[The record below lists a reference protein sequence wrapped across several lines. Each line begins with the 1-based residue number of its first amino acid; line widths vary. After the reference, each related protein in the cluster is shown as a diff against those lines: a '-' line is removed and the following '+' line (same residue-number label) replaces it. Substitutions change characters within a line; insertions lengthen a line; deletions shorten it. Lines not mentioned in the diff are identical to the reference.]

1 MTGTDPLL
9 AATPGEV
16 EQGICREFL
25 KHGFTA
31 DDPVLIDPDLISAVM
46 TVVAPVLEAKDDE
59 IRRLCRVVKSAGSA
73 AENAVGE
80 RLTVV
85 EANAR
90 ASERK
95 RCADY
100 LNSNGFTD
108 AASLLRSWAIALAA
122 VNTGERNPA

>member
-31 DDPVLIDPDLISAVM
+31 DDPVLIDPVLIAAVM
-46 TVVAPVLEAKDDE
+46 TVVGPVLEAKDEE
-59 IRRLCRVVKSAGSA
+59 ITHLCRTLKSAASA

-80 RLTVV
+80 RLRYLRGTRGPV
-85 EANAR
+85 NGDGAR
-90 ASERK
+90 TS
-95 RCADY
+95 
-100 LNSNGFTD
+100 
-108 AASLLRSWAIALAA
+108 
-122 VNTGERNPA
+122 